1 MDLMNSSDNTKKIK
15 FFDVFSGIGGFKIAL
30 ENVGFEG
37 IGFCDNDKYAVQLY
51 LAYHSKDNEV
61 YYHERSNEQPKNI
74 SDTHCGANGKILRR
88 FYDDVRT
95 IDTKELPDFDI
106 LCAGFPCQSF
116 SIAGK
121 RRGFDD
127 TRGTL
132 FFEVARILSDKKP
145 KYFILENVKG
155 LLNHDSGRT
164 FRTIIKVL
172 TDLGYSVQWQ
182 VLNSKFFGVPQNRER
197 VYIVGC
203 LGTECIGKIF
213 PLTGI
218 AEENISEIR
227 KHPLSIKT
235 SQGDRVYETDGL
247 STCLTSNGGGLGGKT
262 GLYFINKPRFD
273 KYKAS
278 NIVETLKVGGDT
290 PLMRIKN
297 GTKKGY
303 DEATIGDGINLAFP
317 NSKTR
322 RGRVGKKVSQTLDTH
337 CNMGTI
343 DDDFRIRRLTPTE
356 CFRLQGFPDAIVQ
369 QARELGISDSQLYK
383 MAGNAVTVNVAQA
396 VAQKI
401 WEVEYGT

>member
-1 MDLMNSSDNTKKIK
+1 MDLTNNSDNTKKIK
-15 FFDVFSGIGGFKIAL
+15 FLDVFSGIGGFKIAL

-37 IGFCDNDKYAVQLY
+37 IGFCDNDKHAVQLY
-51 LAYHSKDNEV
+51 IAYHSKDNEV
-61 YYHERSNEQPKNI
+61 YY
-74 SDTHCGANGKILRR
+74 
-88 FYDDVRT
+88 DDVRT
-95 IDTKELPDFDI
+95 INTNQLPDFDI

-227 KHPLSIKT
+227 KHPLSIKA

-356 CFRLQGFPDAIVQ
+356 CFRLQGFPDAMVQ

-401 WEVEYGT
+401 WEVEYGA

>member
-1 MDLMNSSDNTKKIK
+1 MDLMNNSDNTKKLK
-15 FFDVFSGIGGFKIAL
+15 FLDVFSGIGGFKIAL

-61 YYHERSNEQPKNI
+61 YY
-74 SDTHCGANGKILRR
+74 
-88 FYDDVRT
+88 DDVRT
-95 IDTKELPDFDI
+95 IDTNQLPDFDI

-121 RRGFDD
+121 RQGFDD

-227 KHPLSIKT
+227 KHPLSIKA

-322 RGRVGKKVSQTLDTH
+322 RGRVGKRVSQTLDTH

-356 CFRLQGFPDAIVQ
+356 CFRLQGFPDAMVQ

>member
-1 MDLMNSSDNTKKIK
+1 MNKKAPLKFLDL
-15 FFDVFSGIGGFKIAL
+15 FSGIGGFKIAL
-30 ENVGFEG
+30 KNVGFEG

-61 YYHERSNEQPKNI
+61 YY
-74 SDTHCGANGKILRR
+74 
-88 FYDDVRT
+88 DDVRT
-95 IDTKELPDFDI
+95 IDTKQLPDFDI

-172 TDLGYSVQWQ
+172 ADLGYSVQWQ

-356 CFRLQGFPDAIVQ
+356 CFRLQGFPDAMVQ

>member
-1 MDLMNSSDNTKKIK
+1 L
-15 FFDVFSGIGGFKIAL
+15 
-30 ENVGFEG
+30 
-37 IGFCDNDKYAVQLY
+37 
-51 LAYHSKDNEV
+51 SKDNEV
-61 YYHERSNEQPKNI
+61 YY
-74 SDTHCGANGKILRR
+74 
-88 FYDDVRT
+88 DDIRK
-95 IDTKELPDFDI
+95 IDTATMPDFDI
-106 LCAGFPCQSF
+106 FCGGFPCQSF

-121 RRGFDD
+121 RRGFED

-155 LLNHDSGRT
+155 LLNHNGGRT
-164 FRTIIKVL
+164 FATIIEVL
-172 TDLGYSVQWQ
+172 TDLGYQVQWQ

-213 PLTGI
+213 PLTGCDS
-218 AEENISEIR
+218 ENISEIR
-227 KHPLSIKT
+227 KHPLSKKR
-235 SQGDRVYETDGL
+235 SQGDRVYTTDGL
-247 STCLTSNGGGLGGKT
+247 SSCLTSNGGGQGGKT
-262 GLYFINKPRFD
+262 GLYCINKPRFD
-273 KYKAS
+273 KYKTS
-278 NIVETLKVGGDT
+278 DIVETLKVGGDT
-290 PLMRIKN
+290 PLMKVRN

-303 DEATIGDGINLAFP
+303 DEAQVGDGINLAFP
-317 NSKTR
+317 NSTTR
-322 RGRVGKKVSQTLDTH
+322 RGRVGKQVSQTLDTH
-337 CNMGTI
+337 CNVGTI

-356 CFRLQGFPDAIVQ
+356 CFRLQGFPDGMIQ

>member
-1 MDLMNSSDNTKKIK
+1 MDLTNSSDNTKKIK
-15 FFDVFSGIGGFKIAL
+15 FLDVFSGIGGFKIAL

-61 YYHERSNEQPKNI
+61 YY
-74 SDTHCGANGKILRR
+74 
-88 FYDDVRT
+88 DDVRT
-95 IDTKELPDFDI
+95 IDTNQLPDFDI

-227 KHPLSIKT
+227 KHPLSTKT

-317 NSKTR
+317 NSTTR
-322 RGRVGKKVSQTLDTH
+322 RGRVGKQVSQTLDTH

-343 DDDFRIRRLTPTE
+343 DYDFRIRRLTPTE
-356 CFRLQGFPDAIVQ
+356 CFRLQGFPDAMVQ

>member
-1 MDLMNSSDNTKKIK
+1 MTNKAPLKFLDL
-15 FFDVFSGIGGFKIAL
+15 FSGIGGFKIAL

-51 LAYHSKDNEV
+51 WAYHSKDNEV
-61 YYHERSNEQPKNI
+61 YY
-74 SDTHCGANGKILRR
+74 
-88 FYDDVRT
+88 DDVRT
-95 IDTKELPDFDI
+95 IDTNQLPDFDI

-227 KHPLSIKT
+227 KHPLSTKT

-322 RGRVGKKVSQTLDTH
+322 RGRVGKQVSQTLDTH

-356 CFRLQGFPDAIVQ
+356 CFRLQGFPDAMVQ

-396 VAQKI
+396 VAQRI
-401 WEVEYGT
+401 WEVEYGA

>member
-1 MDLMNSSDNTKKIK
+1 MTNKTPLKFLDL
-15 FFDVFSGIGGFKIAL
+15 FSGIGGFKIAL
-30 ENVGFEG
+30 GNVGFEG

-61 YYHERSNEQPKNI
+61 YY
-74 SDTHCGANGKILRR
+74 
-88 FYDDVRT
+88 DDVRT
-95 IDTKELPDFDI
+95 IDTKQLPDFDI

-218 AEENISEIR
+218 AEENIGEIR

-356 CFRLQGFPDAIVQ
+356 CFRLQGFPDAMVQ

-383 MAGNAVTVNVAQA
+383 MAGNAVTVNVAQSL
-396 VAQKI
+396 AQKI

>member
-1 MDLMNSSDNTKKIK
+1 MDLIKQQLK
-15 FFDVFSGIGGFKIAL
+15 FFDMFSGIGGFKIAL
-30 ENVGFEG
+30 EKAGFKCVGY
-37 IGFCDNDKYAVQLY
+37 CDNDKYATKLY
-51 LAYHSKDNEV
+51 REFFNTEEEMY
-61 YYHERSNEQPKNI
+61 
-74 SDTHCGANGKILRR
+74 
-88 FYDDVRT
+88 FDDATTIRT
-95 IDTKELPDFDI
+95 DELPDFDI
-106 LCAGFPCQSF
+106 LCAGFPCQAF

-121 RRGFDD
+121 RRGFNES
-127 TRGTL
+127 RGTM
-132 FFEVARILSDKKP
+132 FFEVARILRDKKP

-218 AEENISEIR
+218 AEENIGEIR

-278 NIVETLKVGGDT
+278 DIVETLKVGGDT
-290 PLMRIKN
+290 PLMKVRN
-297 GTKKGY
+297 GTKKGF
-303 DEATIGDGINLAFP
+303 DEAGPGDGINLAFP
-317 NSKTR
+317 QSKTR
-322 RGRVGKKVSQTLDTH
+322 RGRVGKQCSQTLDTH

-343 DDDFRIRRLTPTE
+343 DDYRIRRLTPLE
-356 CFRLQGFPDAIVQ
+356 CFRLQGFPDGMVQ
-369 QARELGISDSQLYK
+369 KARELGISDAQLYK

-396 VAQKI
+396 VAQKL
-401 WEVEYGT
+401 WEAIYET

>member
-1 MDLMNSSDNTKKIK
+1 MTNKAPLKFLDL
-15 FFDVFSGIGGFKIAL
+15 FSGIGGFKIAL

-61 YYHERSNEQPKNI
+61 YY
-74 SDTHCGANGKILRR
+74 
-88 FYDDVRT
+88 DDVRT
-95 IDTKELPDFDI
+95 IDTNQLSDFDI

-132 FFEVARILSDKKP
+132 FFEVARILSNKKP

-227 KHPLSIKT
+227 KHPLSTKT

-343 DDDFRIRRLTPTE
+343 DDDFRIRRLTPIE
-356 CFRLQGFPDAIVQ
+356 CFRLQGFPDAMVQ

-383 MAGNAVTVNVAQA
+383 IAGNAVTVNVAQA

>member
-1 MDLMNSSDNTKKIK
+1 MDLKNSSDNTKKLK
-15 FFDVFSGIGGFKIAL
+15 FLDVFSGIGGFKIAL

-61 YYHERSNEQPKNI
+61 YY
-74 SDTHCGANGKILRR
+74 
-88 FYDDVRT
+88 DDVRT
-95 IDTKELPDFDI
+95 IDTNQLPDFDI

-218 AEENISEIR
+218 AEENIGEIR

-356 CFRLQGFPDAIVQ
+356 CFRLQGFPDEMVQ

-383 MAGNAVTVNVAQA
+383 MAGNTVTVNVAQA